1 MPWAA
6 EHWLAML
13 PAMDDTIFFSG
24 QFLLAT
30 PGMADPRFARSV
42 VAICSH
48 DVNGALGINIGETV
62 EGISFHDILKQF
74 DIDTA
79 DAPDREVFL
88 GGPMETQRG
97 FILHSLDINM
107 LDTLQVGN
115 SWGLSSSVDML
126 NAIAKGRGPEKWTIA
141 LGYAGWGEGQ
151 LEDELTQNGWSI
163 AKGTPDWLY
172 DTGSADKWV
181 MAWEALG
188 IDPNKLSSGFGS
200 A

>member
-1 MPWAA
+1 MPW
-6 EHWLAML
+6 EVQICGAML
-13 PAMDDTIFFSG
+13 PFMNDPVFFSG

-48 DVNGALGINIGETV
+48 DENGALGINVGETMD
-62 EGISFHDILKQF
+62 GISFHDILKQF

-79 DAPDREVFL
+79 EAPNCDVFL

-107 LDTLQVGN
+107 SDTLQVGDR
-115 SWGLSSSVDML
+115 WGLSSSIDML
-126 NAIAKGRGPEKWTIA
+126 NAIAQGRGPEKWIIA
-141 LGYAGWGEGQ
+141 LGYSGWGEGQ
-151 LEDELTQNGWSI
+151 LEGELTQNGWTI
-163 AKGTPDWLY
+163 VEGVPDWLY
-172 DTGSADKWV
+172 ETESGDKWL

-188 IDPNKLSSGFGS
+188 IDPSKLSSAFGS